1 MARRPRCRTT
11 NAACHDLMIRAGRVP
26 LAGLAGHFPLKG
38 ARPTSIC
45 HLVGWYMDGITVA
58 ENVHQLRL
66 KPGESISATSTWATS
81 I

>member
-1 MARRPRCRTT
+1 
-11 NAACHDLMIRAGRVP
+11 
-26 LAGLAGHFPLKG
+26 
-38 ARPTSIC
+38 
-45 HLVGWYMDGITVA
+45 MDGITVA